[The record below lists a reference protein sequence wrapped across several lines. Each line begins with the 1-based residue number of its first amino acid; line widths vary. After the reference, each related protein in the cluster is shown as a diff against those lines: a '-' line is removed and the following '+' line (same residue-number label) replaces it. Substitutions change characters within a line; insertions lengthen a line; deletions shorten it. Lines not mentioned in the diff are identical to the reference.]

1 MTQAPSLEQVA
12 AIMSLVSDTREGL
25 FVLDDGKLRDLF
37 TRARDTQAAA
47 GNEEQARLLQYEVEA
62 WSLMLHEQQVP
73 DSEDV
78 FVAMI
83 GYADGTKWPDPERFD
98 AQHLAHLEKKAES
111 TYNPAIKSR
120 YYDICWE
127 RQRDHRHGRAAV
139 NAYFDT
145 AEALSSSEESIEKW
159 DLIQALSRSLVISL
173 QLNDKHLI
181 DDSIHRITTQ
191 LDLESTSENPR
202 FVIELAEALVHR
214 TTKYPDALQV
224 AKNALKI
231 GIRVFEQDH
240 KPMLVQSAVDVL
252 IKVLRRLQSP
262 EQEIVDAQV
271 KRLLSLI
278 QEATAS
284 ETHLGAAHFY
294 QEALIYLR
302 QLPRTVQR
310 QWTDDLE
317 KRLTEQ
323 IRLGDSEFSTFSTEI
338 DIDTASLDKLLG
350 ILHSLKPAARYALL
364 RNNQVL
370 LVPNIDQIRR
380 FEQETK
386 DETPL
391 LHLISHQPIQNERIA
406 DSSRSPEEIL
416 DSNVARTYQLHLNIY
431 SHRLAYL
438 IYHLRLK
445 NRLPRRSFLSLL
457 DQSDILAGLE
467 LRPLRHALTRYFAL
481 DYQSAVP
488 LLILEAERVFRHIA
502 EQIGEPITKTNTR
515 GNDRKTGTS
524 DYRNLDELL
533 TLPLMESTLGV
544 DNIYFLRYLLTER
557 RGNSLRHETAHGALD
572 PAICNALVAN
582 MLFYIYLWLTG
593 FSKVTE

>member
-12 AIMSLVSDTREGL
+12 AIMSLVTEARESSS
-25 FVLDDGKLRDLF
+25 VLDDGKLRDLL
-37 TRARDTQAAA
+37 TRARDTQADA

-83 GYADGTKWPDPERFD
+83 GYADGTKWPDPESFD

-111 TYNPAIKSR
+111 THNPAIKSR

-127 RQRDHRHGRAAV
+127 RQHDHRHGRAAV

-145 AEALSSSEESIEKW
+145 AKALGSSKEIIEKW

-181 DDSIHRITTQ
+181 NDSIHRITTQ

-224 AKNALKI
+224 AKNALEV

-252 IKVLRRLQSP
+252 IKVLRRLQSR
-262 EQEIVDAQV
+262 EQDIVDAQLR
-271 KRLLSLI
+271 RLLSLI
-278 QEATAS
+278 QEATDS
-284 ETHLGAAHFY
+284 ETHLGATHFY

-302 QLPRTVQR
+302 QLPGDVQR
-310 QWTDDLE
+310 QWNDDLE
-317 KRLTEQ
+317 ERLTEK
-323 IRLGDSEFSTFSTEI
+323 IRLSDSEFATFGTKI
-338 DIDTASLDKLLG
+338 DIDTASLDKLLDT
-350 ILHSLKPAARYALL
+350 LHSMKPATRYALL
-364 RNNQVL
+364 RDNQL
-370 LVPNIDQIRR
+370 LVPDIDQIRR

-391 LHLISHQPIQNERIA
+391 LHLLSHQPIRNERIA
-406 DSSRSPEEIL
+406 DSSTSPEEIFE
-416 DSNVARTYQLHLNIY
+416 SNVARTYQLYLSIC

-438 IYHLRLK
+438 IYHLRQK
-445 NRLPRRSFLSLL
+445 SHLPRRSFLNLL
-457 DQSDILAGLE
+457 NQSDILDGLE
-467 LRPLRHALTRYFAL
+467 LRPLRHALSRFFAQ

-488 LLILEAERVFRHIA
+488 LLILEAERVFRHITK
-502 EQIGEPITKTNTR
+502 QLGEPITKTNTR

-533 TLPLMESTLGV
+533 TLPRMISTLGPNNV
-544 DNIYFLRYLLTER
+544 YFLRYLLTER

-572 PAICNALVAN
+572 PGICNALVAN

-593 FSKVTE
+593 FSRTTE